1 MDETLLLIFNLII
14 VFANLCF
21 AYVYFSQ
28 LRQSKRGIIFTKF
41 MSYEKEGNKQQSIR
55 EDDPFYFYI
64 ENKSQN
70 IIQNLKVNIKI
81 ILIDKEKK
89 IIGKKRLNSLK
100 IDYINPCERI
110 KTFLF
115 RLGKFEEI
123 FPELFKKIISK
134 NKKQETLTPK
144 GNLKIKLYL
153 EFKWGGLIKY
163 KQKDFYEI
171 EWMDTQRFQSF
182 KHHPPIRSFNV
193 RNDFAVEKIE

>member
-1 MDETLLLIFNLII
+1 MI
-14 VFANLCF
+14 VSANLCF

-41 MSYEKEGNKQQSIR
+41 MSYEKESSNQQEIR
-55 EDDPFYFYI
+55 ENNPFYFYI

-70 IIQNLKVNIKI
+70 IIRNLKINIKI
-81 ILIDKEKK
+81 ILINKEKK
-89 IIGKKRLNSLK
+89 IIGKKMLKPLK

-115 RLGKFEEI
+115 RLGKFEKI
-123 FPELFKKIISK
+123 FPELFEKVISK
-134 NKKQETLTPK
+134 DKKQETLTPK
-144 GNLKIKLYL
+144 SNFKIKLYL

-171 EWMDTQRFQSF
+171 EWMNTQRFLPF
-182 KHHPPIRSFNV
+182 KHHPPINSFNM
-193 RNDFAVEKIE
+193 RNGFAVEKIE